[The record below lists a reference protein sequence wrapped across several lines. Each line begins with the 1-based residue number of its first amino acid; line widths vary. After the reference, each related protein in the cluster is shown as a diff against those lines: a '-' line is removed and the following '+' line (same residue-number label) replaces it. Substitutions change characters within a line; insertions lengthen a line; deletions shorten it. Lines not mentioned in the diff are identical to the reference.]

1 MKDREFS
8 PKKSDLKGHQ
18 SLITRANIQQQK
30 QFLVYWKCVL
40 GLEAEKTF
48 LSCFEAGL
56 RILWGRGNLILLF
69 CDEKKCT
76 ERVQFVV
83 KVMTFSMLLQL
94 SLRLF
99 Q

>member
-1 MKDREFS
+1 
-8 PKKSDLKGHQ
+8 
-18 SLITRANIQQQK
+18 
-30 QFLVYWKCVL
+30 VL

-76 ERVQFVV
+76 ESSVCCKSDDFQHVV
-83 KVMTFSMLLQL
+83 AAQSPFIPVAFAI
-94 SLRLF
+94 
-99 Q
+99 